1 MKKLYFVLIGILLM
15 LTGCSSDE
23 EYINT
28 VKKITF
34 PDGVTVEKMVDNNV
48 KAGETYLV
56 NDKNLLFNEAVV
68 FMLSFGSKDEINF
81 TLRQSGFT
89 LPEKISEIKWVV
101 EGKTKTGKV
110 IVASNDKI
118 KVKIKT
124 EENGDYIETKTND
137 IITYELPSN
146 KVIPQEE
153 LDIMGEF
160 YNLAIKN
167 GYTNQKAEE
176 VKESEES
183 EYKPFDEKAFL
194 KNESGENV
202 VKYYPSG
209 RVQFISDGY
218 MEVELED
225 RSNLKDIAEGLVWLQ
240 DNIGK
245 QYVNALVDYSI
256 ELEYQII
263 AEKLNKKITN
273 KITNSD
279 KEKIKKLETQAVKV
293 FDKLQEEVNNS
304 ND

>member
-167 GYTNQKAEE
+167 GYTNQKVEE

-273 KITNSD
+273 SD
-279 KEKIKKLETQAVKV
+279 KEKIKKLETQAAKV
-293 FDKLQEEVNNS
+293 FDKLQEEVNNTT
-304 ND
+304 D

>member
-1 MKKLYFVLIGILLM
+1 MKKLYFVLIGILLI

-34 PDGVTVEKMVDNNV
+34 PDGVTVEQMVDNNV

-118 KVKIKT
+118 KVKIET
-124 EENGDYIETKTND
+124 EENGDYIETKTSD

-273 KITNSD
+273 SD

-293 FDKLQEEVNNS
+293 FDKLQEEVNNTT
-304 ND
+304 D

>member
-124 EENGDYIETKTND
+124 EENGDYIETKTSD

-209 RVQFISDGY
+209 RVKFISDGY

-273 KITNSD
+273 SD

-293 FDKLQEEVNNS
+293 FDKLQEEVNNTT
-304 ND
+304 D

>member
-118 KVKIKT
+118 KVKIET

-167 GYTNQKAEE
+167 GYTNQKVEE

-273 KITNSD
+273 SD

-293 FDKLQEEVNNS
+293 FDKLQEEVNNTT
-304 ND
+304 D

>member
-167 GYTNQKAEE
+167 GYTNQKVEE

-183 EYKPFDEKAFL
+183 EYKPFDERAFL

-209 RVQFISDGY
+209 RVKFISDGY

-273 KITNSD
+273 SD
-279 KEKIKKLETQAVKV
+279 REKIKKLETQAVKV
-293 FDKLQEEVNNS
+293 FDKLQEEVNNTT
-304 ND
+304 D

>member
-89 LPEKISEIKWVV
+89 LPEKISEIKWGV

-167 GYTNQKAEE
+167 GYTNQKVEE

-273 KITNSD
+273 SD
-279 KEKIKKLETQAVKV
+279 REKIKKLETQAVKV
-293 FDKLQEEVNNS
+293 FDKLQEEVNNTT
-304 ND
+304 D

>member
-89 LPEKISEIKWVV
+89 LPEKISEIKWGV

-124 EENGDYIETKTND
+124 EENGDYIETKTSD

-209 RVQFISDGY
+209 RVQFISDGD

-273 KITNSD
+273 SD

-293 FDKLQEEVNNS
+293 FDKLQEEVNNTT
-304 ND
+304 D

>member
-89 LPEKISEIKWVV
+89 LPEKISEIKWGV

-124 EENGDYIETKTND
+124 EENGDYIETKTSD

-225 RSNLKDIAEGLVWLQ
+225 RSNLKDITEGLVWLQ

-273 KITNSD
+273 ID

-293 FDKLQEEVNNS
+293 FDKLQEEVNNTT
-304 ND
+304 D

>member
-118 KVKIKT
+118 KVKIET
-124 EENGDYIETKTND
+124 EENGDYIETKTSD

-176 VKESEES
+176 VKEAEES

-209 RVQFISDGY
+209 RVKFISDGY

-273 KITNSD
+273 SD

>member
-89 LPEKISEIKWVV
+89 LPEKISEIKWGV

-118 KVKIKT
+118 KVKIET
-124 EENGDYIETKTND
+124 EENGDYIETKTSD

-167 GYTNQKAEE
+167 GYTNQKVEE

-183 EYKPFDEKAFL
+183 EYKPFDEKVFL

-209 RVQFISDGY
+209 RVKFISDGY

-225 RSNLKDIAEGLVWLQ
+225 RSNLKDIAKGLVWLQ

-273 KITNSD
+273 SD

-293 FDKLQEEVNNS
+293 FDKLQEEVNNTT
-304 ND
+304 D

>member
-118 KVKIKT
+118 KVKIET
-124 EENGDYIETKTND
+124 EENGDYIETKTSD

-167 GYTNQKAEE
+167 GYTNQKVEE

-209 RVQFISDGY
+209 RVKFISDGY

-225 RSNLKDIAEGLVWLQ
+225 RSNLKDIAKGLVWLQ

-273 KITNSD
+273 SD

-293 FDKLQEEVNNS
+293 FDKLQEEVNNTT
-304 ND
+304 D

>member
-81 TLRQSGFT
+81 TLRKSGFT
-89 LPEKISEIKWVV
+89 LPEKISEIKWGV

-124 EENGDYIETKTND
+124 EENGDYIETKTSD

-273 KITNSD
+273 SD

-293 FDKLQEEVNNS
+293 FDKLQEEVNNTT
-304 ND
+304 D

>member
-89 LPEKISEIKWVV
+89 LPEKISEIKWGV

-124 EENGDYIETKTND
+124 EENGDYIETKTSD

-209 RVQFISDGY
+209 RVKFISDGY

-273 KITNSD
+273 SD
-279 KEKIKKLETQAVKV
+279 REKIKKLETQAVKV
-293 FDKLQEEVNNS
+293 FDKLQEEVNNTT
-304 ND
+304 D

>member
-89 LPEKISEIKWVV
+89 LPEKISEIKWGV

-124 EENGDYIETKTND
+124 EENGDYIETKTSD

-273 KITNSD
+273 SD

>member
-56 NDKNLLFNEAVV
+56 NDKNLLFNKAVV

-89 LPEKISEIKWVV
+89 LPEKISEIKWGV

-118 KVKIKT
+118 KVKIET
-124 EENGDYIETKTND
+124 EENGDYIETKTSD

-167 GYTNQKAEE
+167 GYTNQKVEE

-209 RVQFISDGY
+209 RVKFISDGY

-225 RSNLKDIAEGLVWLQ
+225 RSNLKDIAKGLVWLQ

-273 KITNSD
+273 SD

-293 FDKLQEEVNNS
+293 FDKLQEEVNNTT
-304 ND
+304 D

>member
-89 LPEKISEIKWVV
+89 LPEKISEIKWGV

-118 KVKIKT
+118 KVKIET
-124 EENGDYIETKTND
+124 EENGDYIETKTSD

-176 VKESEES
+176 VKEAEES

-209 RVQFISDGY
+209 RVKFISDGY

-273 KITNSD
+273 SD

>member
-118 KVKIKT
+118 KVKIET
-124 EENGDYIETKTND
+124 EENGDYIETKTSD

-176 VKESEES
+176 VKEAEES

-209 RVQFISDGY
+209 RVKFISDGY

-273 KITNSD
+273 ND
-279 KEKIKKLETQAVKV
+279 REKIKKLETQ
-293 FDKLQEEVNNS
+293 L
-304 ND
+304 

>member
-124 EENGDYIETKTND
+124 EENGDYIETKTSD

-146 KVIPQEE
+146 KVIPQDE

-273 KITNSD
+273 SD

-293 FDKLQEEVNNS
+293 FDKLQEEVNNTT
-304 ND
+304 D

>member
-89 LPEKISEIKWVV
+89 LPEKISEIKWGV

-167 GYTNQKAEE
+167 GYTNQKVEE

-183 EYKPFDEKAFL
+183 EYKPFDERAFL

-218 MEVELED
+218 MEVKLED

-273 KITNSD
+273 SD
-279 KEKIKKLETQAVKV
+279 REKIKKLETQAVKV
-293 FDKLQEEVNNS
+293 FDKLQEEVNNTT
-304 ND
+304 D

>member
-89 LPEKISEIKWVV
+89 LPEKISEIKWGV

-124 EENGDYIETKTND
+124 EENGDYIETKTSD

-183 EYKPFDEKAFL
+183 EYKPFDERAFL

-209 RVQFISDGY
+209 RVKFISDGY

-273 KITNSD
+273 SD

-293 FDKLQEEVNNS
+293 FDKLQEEVNNTT
-304 ND
+304 D

>member
-89 LPEKISEIKWVV
+89 LPEKISEIKWGV

-167 GYTNQKAEE
+167 GYTNQKVEE

-183 EYKPFDEKAFL
+183 EYKPFDERAFL

-209 RVQFISDGY
+209 RVKFISDGY

-273 KITNSD
+273 SD
-279 KEKIKKLETQAVKV
+279 REKIKKLETQAVKV
-293 FDKLQEEVNNS
+293 FDKLQEEVNNTT
-304 ND
+304 D

>member
-124 EENGDYIETKTND
+124 EENGDYIETKTSD

-146 KVIPQEE
+146 KVIPQDE

-209 RVQFISDGY
+209 RVKFISDGY

-273 KITNSD
+273 SD

-293 FDKLQEEVNNS
+293 FDKLQEEVNNTT
-304 ND
+304 D

>member
-23 EYINT
+23 KYINT

-124 EENGDYIETKTND
+124 EENGDYIETKTSD

-167 GYTNQKAEE
+167 GYTNQKVEE

-209 RVQFISDGY
+209 RVKFISDGY

-273 KITNSD
+273 SD

-293 FDKLQEEVNNS
+293 FDKLQEEVNNTT
-304 ND
+304 D

>member
-89 LPEKISEIKWVV
+89 LPEKISEIKWGV

-118 KVKIKT
+118 KVKIET
-124 EENGDYIETKTND
+124 EENGDYIETKTSD

-167 GYTNQKAEE
+167 GYTNQKVEE

-209 RVQFISDGY
+209 RVKFISDGY

-225 RSNLKDIAEGLVWLQ
+225 RSNLKDIAKGLVWLQ

-256 ELEYQII
+256 ELEHQII
-263 AEKLNKKITN
+263 AEKLNK

-293 FDKLQEEVNNS
+293 FDKLQEEVNNTT
-304 ND
+304 D

>member
-34 PDGVTVEKMVDNNV
+34 PDGVTVEKMVDNNG

-89 LPEKISEIKWVV
+89 LPEKISEIKWGV

-124 EENGDYIETKTND
+124 EENGDYIETKTSD

-209 RVQFISDGY
+209 RVKFISDGY

-273 KITNSD
+273 SD
-279 KEKIKKLETQAVKV
+279 REKIKKLETQAVKV
-293 FDKLQEEVNNS
+293 FDKLQEEVNNTT
-304 ND
+304 D

>member
-176 VKESEES
+176 VKEAEES

-194 KNESGENV
+194 KNESGEND

-273 KITNSD
+273 SD

>member
-124 EENGDYIETKTND
+124 EENGDYIETKTSD

-167 GYTNQKAEE
+167 GYTNQKVEE

-273 KITNSD
+273 SD

-293 FDKLQEEVNNS
+293 FDKLQEEVNNTT
-304 ND
+304 D

>member
-167 GYTNQKAEE
+167 GYTNQKVEE

-183 EYKPFDEKAFL
+183 EYKPFDERAFL

-273 KITNSD
+273 SD
-279 KEKIKKLETQAVKV
+279 REKIQKLETQAVKV
-293 FDKLQEEVNNS
+293 FDKLQEEVNNTT
-304 ND
+304 D

>member
-89 LPEKISEIKWVV
+89 LPEKISEIKWGV

-124 EENGDYIETKTND
+124 EENGDYIETKTSD

-209 RVQFISDGY
+209 RVKFISDGY

-273 KITNSD
+273 SD